1 MNYEEALK
9 RAQENVPKDVF
20 EHKRFTIPGVELY
33 QEGGKTYCQNINAI
47 ATKLRREPG
56 HILKH
61 LLRELATRGS
71 IRMKGKHV
79 DALIFRGRFR
89 EFTMD
94 ALVKKYAEKFVMCDN
109 CNRPD
114 THLIKRDRFT
124 FLVCEACGSRRTVAT
139 L

>member
-1 MNYEEALK
+1 MDYEEALK
-9 RAQENVPKDVF
+9 RAQGMIPTDVF
-20 EHKRFTIPGVELY
+20 EHKRFTIPRVEIY
-33 QEGGKTYCQNINAI
+33 IEGGKTYLTNINAI
-47 ATKLRREPG
+47 ATKLRREPN
-56 HILKH
+56 HILKY

-71 IRMKGKHV
+71 IRKKGSYI

-89 EFTMD
+89 EFTLD
-94 ALVKKYAEKFVMCDN
+94 SLIKKYAEKFVMCDN

-114 THLIKRDRFT
+114 THLSKKDRFT

>member
-1 MNYEEALK
+1 MDYEDALK
-9 RAQENVPKDVF
+9 RAQEMIPKDVF
-20 EHKRFTIPGVELY
+20 EHKRFTIPRVEIY
-33 QEGGKTYCQNINAI
+33 AEGGKTYCTNINSI
-47 ATKLRREPG
+47 ANKMRREPE
-56 HILKH
+56 HILKY

-71 IRMKGKHV
+71 IRKKGKHI

-89 EFTMD
+89 EFTLD
-94 ALVKKYAEKFVMCDN
+94 SLIKKYTEKFVMCDN

-114 THLIKRDRFT
+114 THLNKKDRFT